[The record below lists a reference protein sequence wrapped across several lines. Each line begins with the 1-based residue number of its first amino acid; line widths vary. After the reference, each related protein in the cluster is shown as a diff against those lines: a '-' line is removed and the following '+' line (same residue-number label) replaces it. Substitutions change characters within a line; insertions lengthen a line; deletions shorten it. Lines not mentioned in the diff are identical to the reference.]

1 MTKGWKEKK
10 LGEITTKI
18 GSGATPLGGENA
30 YKSEGTSL
38 IRSLNVHDGGF
49 KYKDLAFLDDTQADK
64 LSNVIVESGDVL
76 LNITGASI
84 ARCCIVPDDILPAR
98 VNQHVSII
106 RLVKDEVLPEFLHY
120 ALISNEYKDSL
131 LKTGEKGGSTRQ
143 ALTKAQIEEFPIKY
157 PPLSEQQR
165 IVSLLDET
173 FAGLAQVHAN
183 AERNLVNA
191 REVFGSYLESLF
203 ADSRSGWEEKKLGDV
218 CERITDGTHVTP
230 KYVPEG
236 VPFLS
241 VKNLTK
247 GFIDFSDTRFITPEE
262 HAILTKRVR
271 PERDDVLYTK
281 VGTTGIAKVVD
292 IDVEFSIFVSIALLK
307 LKHDM
312 IFNKYL
318 EFFLNSPFA
327 RKQAQQRTR
336 GTANK
341 NLVITD
347 IKEIEIHFP
356 KSLEEQRAIV
366 QRLDALAAETSRL
379 EVVYQSKLEAVE
391 ELKKS
396 VLGKAFEGEL

>member
-1 MTKGWKEKK
+1 MRKDWEICPLDKYVKFIDYRGHTPTKTPSGMRLITAKNVKEGFLQREPEEFVDPKIYDKWMVRGFPKK
-10 LGEITTKI
+10 
-18 GSGATPLGGENA
+18 
-30 YKSEGTSL
+30 
-38 IRSLNVHDGGF
+38 
-49 KYKDLAFLDDTQADK
+49 
-64 LSNVIVESGDVL
+64 GDVL
-76 LNITGASI
+76 FTTEAPLANVAQLDTDEKVLFAQRIIIFQPQEDKIDQTFLKYLLLSEPVRTQIFSKGTGATVQGI
-84 ARCCIVPDDILPAR
+84 KAR
-98 VNQHVSII
+98 
-106 RLVKDEVLPEFLHY
+106 
-120 ALISNEYKDSL
+120 L
-131 LKTGEKGGSTRQ
+131 LKTVE
-143 ALTKAQIEEFPIKY
+143 IPV
-157 PPLSEQQR
+157 PPLREQQR
-165 IVSLLDET
+165 IVSVLD
-173 FAGLAQVHAN
+173 AALASIAQAKEN
-183 AERNLVNA
+183 AEQNLVNA
-191 REVFGSYLESLF
+191 RELFGSYLESLF
-203 ADSRSGWEEKKLGDV
+203 ADSRAGWEEKKLGEV

-281 VGTTGIAKVVD
+281 VGTTGVAKVVD
-292 IDVEFSIFVSIALLK
+292 VDVEFSIFVSIALLK

-312 IFNKYL
+312 IFNRYL

-356 KSLEEQRAIV
+356 KSLAEQRAIV
-366 QRLDALAAETSRL
+366 GRLEALSAETGRL
-379 EVVYQSKLEAVE
+379 EEIYQQKVESLE

-396 VLGKAFEGEL
+396 VLGKAFGGSL